1 MLQILAALL
10 LIPAIAMADPSTLPT
25 WEAHPDAVP
34 TGSPWEFTHT
44 HANIIKDALVDH
56 EGRLDDIETIDGL
69 IQGDGSGGYTAVD
82 PTTVGGDD
90 AAVVYTGTNY
100 TEDDATLAGHLT
112 GIDNRLMG
120 ISHTAHGSVSTAT
133 ELSPGSHS
141 LTVGGAFSL
150 TFGDLVETT
159 AYEQSIIL
167 RVIGN
172 ATHSITWPATVLWS
186 FGVAPTQPFP
196 ATLHTIVFK
205 TVDGETIEGYEV
217 GLEMQTVP

>member
-1 MLQILAALL
+1 MVKLLRVSLYILL
-10 LIPAIAMADPSTLPT
+10 LIFTITPLVIGQVEFDADNDGIF
-25 WEAHPDAVP
+25 DADYKV
-34 TGSPWEFTHT
+34 
-44 HANIIKDALVDH
+44 NIDNIS
-56 EGRLDDIETIDGL
+56 GPLDDVEITY
-69 IQGDGSGGYTAVD
+69 S
-82 PTTVGGDD
+82 
-90 AAVVYTGTNY
+90 GTNY
-100 TEDDATLAGHLT
+100 TEDDATLAGHLG
-112 GIDNRLMG
+112 GIDNRLIG

-141 LTVGGAFSL
+141 LTVSGAFNL